1 MNPNQP
7 PVNWSTARQRMDER
21 RAAADTYRL
30 ARNARAVR
38 DPLRITDFRD
48 AVSRRFADLRN
59 AVGHGLIAL
68 GRLISVHQPQQ
79 ALDT

>member
-1 MNPNQP
+1 
-7 PVNWSTARQRMDER
+7 MDER

-38 DPLRITDFRD
+38 DPLLITDIRD
-48 AVSRRFADLRN
+48 AVTSRFADIRD
-59 AVGHGLIAL
+59 AVGHRLIAL
-68 GRLISVHQPQQ
+68 GRQIAVHQPQQ